1 MSLKHPNSAAVQ
13 EDKGRT
19 GKKSIPWRQR
29 ETDSCCSLTSLTAIS
44 TSRCWIKRSSEE
56 MGGPQEAAGFPR
68 RSRCSSSTRR
78 SSRLAFA
85 LFIFDASLES
95 LGGSRCSSPNSF
107 LISSI
112 SCLKIP
118 TTMSRSRSMVWIRSL
133 SLSGRQLKLVFLAAG
148 RSCGLGRS
156 TTRPLCGLLESR
168 PTVPRVVG
176 VGSCRHYC
184 GDLAILDGTRTAI
197 NRSALRR
204 GGSGTASRRA
214 GRHGQG
220 WRSAKE
226 GRRRKGTARTARGT
240 RSGYVQSG
248 GGANRGDGVAKATK
262 VGEGGEGGVGWHER
276 RDERWRG
283 RMTGARR

>member
-1 MSLKHPNSAAVQ
+1 MSFSSCVRTRAKRFSPGSRSTSNIRSLK
-13 EDKGRT
+13 
-19 GKKSIPWRQR
+19 PWRQR

-56 MGGPQEAAGFPR
+56 MADRRSCWLSVPRCRNSPSTRRSISR

-78 SSRLAFA
+78 SSRWR
-85 LFIFDASLES
+85 SRCS
-95 LGGSRCSSPNSF
+95 SSTRRSSRWRSRCSSPNSF

-133 SLSGRQLKLVFLAAG
+133 SRVFLAAG

-168 PTVPRVVG
+168 PTSQESS
-176 VGSCRHYC
+176 GS
-184 GDLAILDGTRTAI
+184 GAAAITAATLAILDGTRTAI
-197 NRSALRR
+197 NRSALVGDRKITVSVAIAGIR
-204 GGSGTASRRA
+204 EGLMRAGGSGTASRRA

-226 GRRRKGTARTARGT
+226 GRRRKGTARTHAGRGVGMCNRARG
-240 RSGYVQSG
+240 
-248 GGANRGDGVAKATK
+248 
-262 VGEGGEGGVGWHER
+262 GWR
-276 RDERWRG
+276 
-283 RMTGARR
+283 